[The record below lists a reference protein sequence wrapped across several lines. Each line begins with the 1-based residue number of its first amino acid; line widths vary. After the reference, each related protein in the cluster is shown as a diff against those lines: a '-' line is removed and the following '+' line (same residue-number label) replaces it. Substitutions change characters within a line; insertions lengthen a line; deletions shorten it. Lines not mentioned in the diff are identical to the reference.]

1 MKFAIQEDM
10 LPGQNSAEKF
20 AAAQALGLAGV
31 EVWGGSDLAGRV
43 PDIAE
48 AVMQTG
54 LPVSAVYHVMPPGC
68 QILSPHERERES
80 GLERLRDSITCACD
94 LGAEGVI
101 LMPVSGRGLLPDL
114 SPYQTA
120 EELLTE
126 LLYTHLRTLED
137 FSLALGVKL
146 FIAPVNR
153 YETRLINRVDQAAH
167 LLRRLKH
174 PSLKIAADL
183 FHMALE
189 EADPDDALRNHAELI
204 GSLHIADSNRRL
216 PGRGTTDFGALG
228 ETLKAI
234 NYTGWVT
241 FACGEPGRNAL
252 YAEQFARD
260 LPACL
265 DYLRQRG
272 W

>member
-20 AAAQALGLAGV
+20 AAAKALGFEGV

-48 AVMQTG
+48 ASLRTG
-54 LPVSAVYHVMPPGC
+54 VPVAAVHHVMAPGC
-68 QILSPHERERES
+68 QILAPLDRERES

-94 LGAEGVI
+94 LGAYGVI
-101 LMPVSGRGLLPDL
+101 LMPVSGRGHLPDL
-114 SPYQTA
+114 SPYLTA

-146 FIAPVNR
+146 LIAPVNR
-153 YETRLINRVDQAAH
+153 YETRLINRVAQAGK

-174 PSLKIAADL
+174 PNLKIAADL

-189 EADPDDALRNHAELI
+189 EDDADAALRAYADEI
-204 GSLHIADSNRRL
+204 GYLYVADSNRRL
-216 PGRGTTDFGALG
+216 PGRGRTDFVAAAH
-228 ETLKAI
+228 TLRAI
-234 NYTGWVT
+234 NYAGWVT
-241 FACGEPGRNAL
+241 FACGEPGHNEVH
-252 YAEQFARD
+252 AEQYARD
-260 LPACL
+260 LPASL
-265 DYLRQRG
+265 AYLRQQG